1 MNSLP
6 TYPSGVEGGAMD
18 KQFLVELLFAVG
30 ASAAGAAIA
39 TLVGAGPLDPPAKPT
54 QPLQKTCQTPDR
66 SAGR

>member
-18 KQFLVELLFAVG
+18 KEIMVELMFAVG

-39 TLVGAGPLDPPAKPT
+39 TFVMVLVL
-54 QPLQKTCQTPDR
+54 
-66 SAGR
+66 